1 MDPRAEIERLGKD
14 LVSDENLKAGFL
26 GFGTNAE
33 AAVAFANSRG
43 YCFALNDVKALL
55 PGNELSDSQLERVAG
70 GGLERVINSAGLA
83 GMDVSEAAFM
93 ILQQATKGMD
103 GDLRTVMADIKGS
116 AGSSSF
122 PRRHR

>member
-70 GGLERVINSAGLA
+70 GSLDKCRFPRGRDQGLA
-83 GMDVSEAAFM
+83 RRMGP
-93 ILQQATKGMD
+93 
-103 GDLRTVMADIKGS
+103 
-116 AGSSSF
+116 
-122 PRRHR
+122 PRG